1 MPALIIRSQ
10 EDASEVKRFNTT
22 GKSERQIERL
32 ENGIMIN
39 LDHDRFYIDQED

>member
-1 MPALIIRSQ
+1 MSALIIKDVESGA
-10 EDASEVKRFNTT
+10 ETKRFDTT

-32 ENGIMIN
+32 ERGILIN